1 MNLKYSGTIKIQ
13 YIINGKLIESSYHN
27 EGLEYLFKYLAR
39 ALAGDSVNS
48 DRPVALDLRRLSNG
62 VYTSLLNTKSM
73 LSGIYYTKEQGEWVT
88 KATAVISNSQLNTT
102 TFSDTDIY
110 YIYLCS
116 TNGDFARLEIP
127 ASDLTRIRPGT
138 QALIE
143 WTLKVTNA

>member
-1 MNLKYSGTIKIQ
+1 MNFQYSGTIKIQ

-39 ALAGDSVNS
+39 ALCGDDISG
-48 DRPVALDLRRLSNG
+48 DRPIALDLRKLSDG
-62 VYTSLLNTKSM
+62 VYTHLLNTKSM
-73 LSGIYYTKEQGEWVT
+73 LSGLYYSKEQGDWVA
-88 KATAVISNSQLNTT
+88 KATAVISHSQLITSS
-102 TFSDTDIY
+102 FSDTDIY

-116 TNGDFARLEIP
+116 ANNDFARLEIP
-127 ASDLTRIRPGT
+127 ASDLNRIRPGT